1 MTFSQQKQLQQQ
13 MREVDDSEL
22 KVPVTCEIFDQ
33 FGEPM
38 PIERVTSQYYDDAS
52 FFQLDDE
59 EPVPDREQ
67 TLLTMLL
74 QKRFVRIIQREQDG
88 DGFLRQKTPVRQ
100 ETPRP
105 MSTIR
110 GRCPF
115 STTVRRPQLRAPTS
129 VDARDFYNPYRS
141 ETAALSPPY

>member
-1 MTFSQQKQLQQQ
+1 

-59 EPVPDREQ
+59 DPAPDRE
-67 TLLTMLL
+67 
-74 QKRFVRIIQREQDG
+74 
-88 DGFLRQKTPVRQ
+88 
-100 ETPRP
+100 
-105 MSTIR
+105 
-110 GRCPF
+110 
-115 STTVRRPQLRAPTS
+115 
-129 VDARDFYNPYRS
+129 
-141 ETAALSPPY
+141 